1 MEGAD
6 WLKIHSDN
14 VLLSSLDEIKK
25 CNLHKELKIQ
35 IFEDKVNDAG
45 GLLRE
50 WTHMIMKEIL
60 DYNIGIFVIADTD
73 DVTYKINSEAEIDDH
88 IIACYRMLGKVYFNS
103 QVADQREHPPHP
115 KPSYLKVIGKSI
127 FEKIMINAYFDRTLI
142 NFILGK
148 KITLSDIFFYD
159 KHLYKSWSYLLST

>member
-1 MEGAD
+1 MIIGTRVMELID
-6 WLKIHSDN
+6 HML
-14 VLLSSLDEIKK
+14 
-25 CNLHKELKIQ
+25 
-35 IFEDKVNDAG
+35 FEDKVNDAG

-103 QVADQREHPPHP
+103 QVADQREHPPPTPNPH
-115 KPSYLKVIGKSI
+115 I
-127 FEKIMINAYFDRTLI
+127 
-142 NFILGK
+142 
-148 KITLSDIFFYD
+148 
-159 KHLYKSWSYLLST
+159 